1 MPKKNTPPPIVETLQ
16 EQVETLQEQVK
27 PTPSSHK
34 RPLPYRIGI
43 FVASLS
49 ALVFLLSFAPPEQRE
64 VLWRAL
70 TLQRNLIVPM
80 LILGL
85 LALSLLWARG
95 QEIDNRAFLFFNLRG
110 RRPRWLDIALGS
122 FSQLGSGILAIGLA
136 IYFWRSNRDLSLQL
150 ALGTLTLSLMV
161 EVLKALTDR
170 ARPFLTNPNAR
181 VVGWREPGRSFP
193 SGHTSQI
200 FFLAALLNHHLEPG
214 FLLGALMYAV
224 AAGVGFTRMY
234 VGAHYPRDVL
244 GGALLGLMWG
254 TLANLIDPYWVT
266 FFIVSLTQH

>member
-1 MPKKNTPPPIVETLQ
+1 MPKKASNPPIVEELQ
-16 EQVETLQEQVK
+16 DQVEGLQEQVK
-27 PTPSSHK
+27 PDPRAHK

-43 FVASLS
+43 FVACL
-49 ALVFLLSFAPPEQRE
+49 AGLAFLLSFAPAEQRE

-110 RRPRWLDIALGS
+110 RRPRWLDIALGT

-136 IYFWRSNRDLSLQL
+136 LYFWRSNRDLSLQL
-150 ALGTLTLSLMV
+150 AVGTLSVSLMV

-170 ARPFLTNPNAR
+170 ARPFLTNPKAR

-193 SGHTSQI
+193 SGHTTQI
-200 FFLAALLNHHLEPG
+200 FFLASLLNHHLQPG
-214 FLLGALMYAV
+214 LLLGGLMFAV

-254 TLANLIDPYWVT
+254 TLANLIDPYWVP
-266 FFIVSLTQH
+266 FFIV

>member
-1 MPKKNTPPPIVETLQ
+1 MPKKPPTPPIVESLQ
-16 EQVETLQEQVK
+16 EQVEVLQEQIK
-27 PTPSSHK
+27 PDPRAHK

-43 FVASLS
+43 FVACL
-49 ALVFLLSFAPPEQRE
+49 AGLLFLLSFAPAEQRE

-70 TLQRNLIVPM
+70 TLRRSLIVPM

-110 RRPRWLDIALGS
+110 RRPRWLDIALGTL
-122 FSQLGSGILAIGLA
+122 SQLGNGALAIGLSL
-136 IYFWRSNRDLSLQL
+136 YLFNRNQDLSIQL
-150 ALGTLTLSLMV
+150 ALGVLSISIMV
-161 EVLKALTDR
+161 ELLKTVTDR
-170 ARPFLTNPNAR
+170 ARPFIANPKAR

-200 FFLAALLNHHLEPG
+200 FFLVTLLYHHFQPG
-214 FLLGALMYAV
+214 LVIGVLLFAV
-224 AAGVGFTRMY
+224 AALVGFTRMY

-244 GGALLGLMWG
+244 GGALLGVMWG
-254 TLANLIDPYWVT
+254 TLANLIDPYWVPL
-266 FFIVSLTQH
+266 FIVGTP

>member
-1 MPKKNTPPPIVETLQ
+1 MPKKATPPPIVESLQ
-16 EQVETLQEQVK
+16 EQVESLQEQVQPK
-27 PTPSSHK
+27 PASHK

-43 FVASLS
+43 FVACL
-49 ALVFLLSFAPPEQRE
+49 AGMLYLLSLAPIEQRE

-110 RRPRWLDIALGS
+110 ARPRWLDILLGS
-122 FSQLGSGILAIGLA
+122 VSQLGNGALAIGLS
-136 IYFWRSNRDLSLQL
+136 IYLFRRNQDLSIQL
-150 ALGTLTLSLMV
+150 ALGVLSLSIMV
-161 EVLKALTDR
+161 ELLKALTDR
-170 ARPFLTNPNAR
+170 ARPFITNANAR

-200 FFLAALLNHHLEPG
+200 FFLATLLYHHFEPG
-214 FLLGALMYAV
+214 LGVGLLLYAV
-224 AAGVGFTRMY
+224 AALVGFTRMY
-234 VGAHYPRDVL
+234 VGAHYPRDVV

-254 TLANLIDPYWVT
+254 TLASLIDPYWVPM
-266 FFIVSLTQH
+266 FLVWAR